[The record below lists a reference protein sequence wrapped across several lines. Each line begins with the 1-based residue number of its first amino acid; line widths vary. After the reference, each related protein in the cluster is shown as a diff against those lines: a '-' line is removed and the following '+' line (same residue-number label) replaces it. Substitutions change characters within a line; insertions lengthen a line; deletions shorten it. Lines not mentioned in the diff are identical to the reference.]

1 MKIGVRYFAALR
13 DQRGLGHEVL
23 DLDSPTPSSIFESLR
38 TEYSFSLAE
47 SQVRYAV
54 NGSYVEGSVLLQEGD
69 ELVIVPPVAG
79 G

>member
-13 DQRGLGHEVL
+13 DQRGVGHEVL
-23 DLDSPTPSSIFESLR
+23 DLDSPTPTSIFESLR
-38 TEYSFSLAE
+38 AEHSFSLAE
-47 SQVRYAV
+47 NQVRYAV
-54 NGSYVEGSVLLQEGD
+54 NGAYVEGNVLLQAGD